1 MDKIGQEIK
10 FDEKIIENE
19 IIIKEEETAAK
30 NTFQRIKELQKLIK
44 KKSEM
49 RDYCM

>member
-1 MDKIGQEIK
+1 MDEIGQEIK

-19 IIIKEEETAAK
+19 IIIKEETAAK